1 MRRPG
6 HPSRRRLADWLA
18 GEDHELDRHLARC
31 EYCADRLES
40 QIEISDAAIQE
51 ALEYVLSV
59 PQELPERLQAEVED
73 RMDNRGDLLLVTEFF
88 GLPLRTARAMT
99 GADRGDE

>member
-6 HPSRRRLADWLA
+6 HPSRRRLSEWLA
-18 GEDHELDRHLARC
+18 GEDQELDRHLSTC

-40 QIEISDAAIQE
+40 LIEISDAAIQE
-51 ALEYVLSV
+51 ALQYVLTV
-59 PQELPERLQAEVED
+59 PSELPERLQADVEE
-73 RMDNRGDLLLVTEFF
+73 RLDNRRDLLLITEFF

-99 GADRGDE
+99 GPDRGDE